1 MFSNAIVFNN
11 GGSPSISGWT
21 INTTSPVQ
29 MAAMFAT
36 ASQFNQPIG
45 SWDVS
50 KVTFMN
56 QMFYGSTNFNQPLSG
71 WNVSSVTTMSQMFAI
86 NAYFNQPIGNW
97 NVSNVTNMQEMF
109 YGSPAFNQDIG
120 NWNIS
125 GVTSFTDFMTFKTP
139 LTFSTTNLDSI
150 YNGWST
156 KTPQTGLTINFG
168 SAKYTSLSSAGKSIL
183 TGSTGSGGYAWTI
196 TDGGI

>member
-1 MFSNAIVFNN
+1 M
-11 GGSPSISGWT
+11 G
-21 INTTSPVQ
+21 
-29 MAAMFAT
+29 
-36 ASQFNQPIG
+36 
-45 SWDVS
+45 
-50 KVTFMN
+50 
-56 QMFYGSTNFNQPLSG
+56 QMFGFTS
-71 WNVSSVTTMSQMFAI
+71 I
-86 NAYFNQPIGNW
+86 
-97 NVSNVTNMQEMF
+97 
-109 YGSPAFNQDIG
+109 FNQDIG

-125 GVTSFTDFMTFKTP
+125 GVTFFNLFMDQKTP

-168 SAKYTSLSSAGKSIL
+168 SAKHTSLSSAGKTIL

>member
-1 MFSNAIVFNN
+1 
-11 GGSPSISGWT
+11 
-21 INTTSPVQ
+21 

-36 ASQFNQPIG
+36 ANQFNQPIG

-50 KVTFMN
+50 KVTAMN
-56 QMFYGSTNFNQPLSG
+56 QMFYICPLFNQPLSG
-71 WNVSSVTTMSQMFAI
+71 WNVSNVTNMSQMFQGGP
-86 NAYFNQPIGNW
+86 FNRPIGNW
-97 NVSNVTNMQEMF
+97 DVSKVTNMSNMF
-109 YGSPAFNQDIG
+109 HNSQFNQDIG

-125 GVTSFTDFMTFKTP
+125 GVTNFTSFMFGKTP
-139 LTFSTTNLDSI
+139 LTLSTTNLDSI

-156 KTPQTGLTINFG
+156 KNPKPNLNITFG
-168 SAKYTSLSSAGKSIL
+168 SAKYTSASSAGKAIL